1 MSCTRCGLDG
11 HRYEHCPEIKRDQQI
26 SEQTRILK
34 DQEDRARSI
43 RTKEQTDKFVADTGK
58 FISGSGG
65 LIKSLLMLAFFP
77 LVLTYWGF
85 KNYPKQTTWVFVIAI
100 IYGLIKETYLFLST
114 FNWWQLTLLG
124 IVLLAFLVAL
134 PKIIEG
140 YKGARNKDDTS
151 D

>member
-1 MSCTRCGLDG
+1 MCASCKFQEESLALQKKQLET
-11 HRYEHCPEIKRDQQI
+11 IRDQESRERLVQI
-26 SEQTRILK
+26 QGE
-34 DQEDRARSI
+34 
-43 RTKEQTDKFVADTGK
+43 TDKLFADTGK

-100 IYGLIKETYLFLST
+100 IYGIIKETYLFLST

-124 IVLLAFLVAL
+124 IVLLAFLVTL